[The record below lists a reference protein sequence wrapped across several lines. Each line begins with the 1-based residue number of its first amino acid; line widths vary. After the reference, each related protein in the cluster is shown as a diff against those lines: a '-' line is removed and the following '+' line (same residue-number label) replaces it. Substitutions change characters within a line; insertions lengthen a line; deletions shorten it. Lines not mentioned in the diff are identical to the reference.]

1 MTGALVWFRRDL
13 RLADNPA
20 ISAAGPGWQG
30 VFILDDALLAQGAAS
45 TWRLA
50 QGLAALDK
58 DLRVRGGALWIGR
71 GDPAVVLADLAA
83 RTGARAV
90 HANAW
95 PAPAQRPIDRA
106 VGEALAQR
114 DIRLTLHSGAFL
126 VSPGRVLTGDGRM
139 YQVYSAFARALW
151 ALDPP
156 DASGDPVP
164 APAASHPQPEAL
176 AALIADLSAPMNR
189 GAAVLA
195 DHALPAGADAAR
207 DRLAAFLDGPLPDY
221 AAGRD
226 RADRTA
232 TSELAEALAV
242 GEISPRRI
250 LADTRAAIAARPALA
265 KAGQTFLSEL
275 VWREFA
281 WHLLYDRPD
290 METAEWRPEWQGF
303 PWQGASEAL
312 TAWQRGRTGQALV
325 DAGMRELFAT
335 GRMHNRIRMVVASY
349 LTKHLLTDWR
359 LGMAWFADTLTDWDP
374 ASNAMNWQWVAGCGP
389 DAAPYF
395 RIFNPLLQADKADPS
410 GAYTRRWLTHP
421 DVERAA
427 PRSWHLPDPRR
438 RPPPLIDLAQGRA
451 RALAV
456 FQDWKARQVAPPR
469 HPA

>member
-1 MTGALVWFRRDL
+1 MTAAAPLVWFRRDL
-13 RLADNPA
+13 RLIDNPA
-20 ISAAGPGWQG
+20 ITAAGPGWQG
-30 VFILDDALLAQGAAS
+30 VFILDDGLAAQGAAS
-45 TWRLA
+45 RWRLA
-50 QGLAALDK
+50 QGLSALDR
-58 DLRVRGGALWIGR
+58 DLRERGGELILRR
-71 GDPAVVLADLAA
+71 GDPAVVLAELA
-83 RTGARAV
+83 RQTGAEAV

-95 PAPAQRPIDRA
+95 PTPAQRQTDRS
-106 VGEALAQR
+106 VGETLARQGC
-114 DIRLTLHSGAFL
+114 RLTLHSGAFL
-126 VSPGRVLTGDGRM
+126 IPPGRVVTGEGRM

-156 DASGDPVP
+156 DAPADPVPPP
-164 APAASHPQPEAL
+164 APAANPGQTQDQTL
-176 AALIADLSAPMNR
+176 AAMLADLCAPMNR
-189 GAAVLA
+189 GAAALA
-195 DHALPAGADAAR
+195 RHALPAGAEAAR
-207 DRLAAFLDGPLPDY
+207 ARLAAFLEGPLRDY

-226 RADRTA
+226 RADRA
-232 TSELAEALAV
+232 CTSELAEALAV

-265 KAGQTFLSEL
+265 KAGQKFLSEL

-290 METAEWRPEWQGF
+290 MEHAEWRPDWQGF
-303 PWQGASEAL
+303 PWQGASDAL
-312 TAWQRGRTGQALV
+312 IAWQRGRTGQALV

-395 RIFNPLLQADKADPS
+395 RIFNPLLQAEKADPNGS
-410 GAYTRRWLTHP
+410 YTRRWLTHT
-421 DVERAA
+421 DVEQAA
-427 PRSWHLPDPRR
+427 PRSWRLPDPAR
-438 RPPPLIDLAQGRA
+438 RPAPLIDLGQGRA

-456 FQDWKARQVAPPR
+456 YQDWKAR
-469 HPA
+469 